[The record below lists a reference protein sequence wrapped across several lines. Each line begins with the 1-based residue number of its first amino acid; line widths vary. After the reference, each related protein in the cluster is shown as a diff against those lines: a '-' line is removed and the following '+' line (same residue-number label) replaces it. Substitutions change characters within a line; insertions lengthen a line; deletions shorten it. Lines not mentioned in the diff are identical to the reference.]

1 MGITAREYIIEA
13 SGAMKRLPKRVLD
26 NLIFARD
33 AIPEYAGTT
42 QRVVSAIIEN
52 DGGKAVRILDAHG
65 YYWEF
70 DDEGHI
76 HKGLQAAAFAA
87 MDLSFPA
94 EETDSKVI
102 NLTPEIK
109 RREFKNKHR
118 WDVTKDILDQIAADI
133 WPAYHGPLAEIASV
147 KGRVPKKTPLTWEAR
162 RVLPEISAKLSAISY
177 ELSKLS
183 DPALKGLAFEARR
196 TADFGEDAPLWRSL
210 ADECDLPR
218 EILSRRRTGKGVWY
232 AVLEIFQAES
242 HNVSR
247 SVLTAQEKCDGKDAA
262 IQAARKLIVAHA
274 DKFSDGYSIET
285 NVYTDLEWTPN
296 DD

>member
-52 DGGKAVRILDAHG
+52 ESGKPVRILDAHG
-65 YYWEF
+65 YYWQF
-70 DDEGHI
+70 DGEGRI
-76 HKGLQAAAFAA
+76 DKGLQSSAAELWSFAH
-87 MDLSFPA
+87 
-94 EETDSKVI
+94 SKTNSDAKVV

-118 WDVTKDILDQIAADI
+118 WDVTKDILDQIASDI
-133 WPAYHGPLAEIASV
+133 WPVYHGPMGDVTAV
-147 KGRVPKKTPLTWEAR
+147 KGKLPKKPPLTWEAR
-162 RVLPEISAKLSAISY
+162 RALPEISAKLSMISY

-183 DPALKGLAFEARR
+183 EPALKGLAFEARR
-196 TADFGEDAPLWRSL
+196 TADFGEEAPLWRGL
-210 ADECDLPR
+210 ADECDRRR
-218 EILSRRRTGKGVWY
+218 EISSCRRTGKGIWY
-232 AVLEIFQAES
+232 AVLEIFLAES
-242 HNVSR
+242 ADVSR
-247 SVLTAQEKCDGKDAA
+247 SILTVCEKCEGKDAA
-262 IQAARKLIVAHA
+262 VHAARKLIMAHA
-274 DKFSDGYSIET
+274 DKFSDCYSIET
-285 NVYTDLEWTPN
+285 HVYTDLERTPE